1 MRTRHNDTPSI
12 TVFILFILCI
22 HVSLTAQPETTA
34 MPSVAEFLA
43 AEHRQCDDAFAA
55 AEQAAHT
62 ADLNACRLHFQQF
75 QTAMERHFRKE
86 EDALFPAFEQK
97 TGNTMGP
104 TRVMRLEHQQ
114 IRDTLAEMSNALTSG
129 DFEDYLGQAETLL
142 ILTQQHN
149 IKEEQI
155 LYPMCDDILGAAAES
170 MIQAMQDL
178 PA

>member
-1 MRTRHNDTPSI
+1 
-12 TVFILFILCI
+12 
-22 HVSLTAQPETTA
+22 

-43 AEHRQCDDAFAA
+43 AEHRQCDDEFAA
-55 AEQAAHT
+55 AEQAAYA
-62 ADLNACRLHFQQF
+62 ADLTACRLRFQQF
-75 QTAMERHFRKE
+75 QTAMERHFHKE
-86 EDALFPAFEQK
+86 EKALFPAFERA

-114 IRDTLAEMSNALTSG
+114 IHDALAEMSNALANS
-129 DFEDYLGQAETLL
+129 DLEEYLGQAETLL

-155 LYPMCDDILGAAAES
+155 LYPMCDEILGAAAET
-170 MIQAMQDL
+170 MIQAMQEL

>member
-1 MRTRHNDTPSI
+1 
-12 TVFILFILCI
+12 
-22 HVSLTAQPETTA
+22 

-43 AEHRQCDDAFAA
+43 AEHRQCDDEFAA
-55 AEQAAHT
+55 AEQAAYA
-62 ADLNACRLHFQQF
+62 ADLSACRLRFQQF
-75 QTAMERHFRKE
+75 QTAMERHFSKE
-86 EDALFPAFEQK
+86 EDALFPAFEQA

-114 IRDTLAEMSNALTSG
+114 IRDALAEMSNALAGG
-129 DFEDYLGQAETLL
+129 DLEEYLGQGETLL

-155 LYPMCDDILGAAAES
+155 LYPMCDQILGAAAAA
-170 MIQAMQDL
+170 MIEAMQDR